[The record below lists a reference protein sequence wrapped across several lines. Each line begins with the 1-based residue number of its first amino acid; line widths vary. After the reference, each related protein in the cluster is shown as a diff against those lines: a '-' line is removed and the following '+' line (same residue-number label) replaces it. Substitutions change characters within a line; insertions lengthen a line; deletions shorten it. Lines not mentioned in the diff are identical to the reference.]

1 MREDKHLSYS
11 QINTYRTCPM
21 RYYFRYIKGL
31 KIPPPWAI
39 PLGKSVHQGI
49 GYNLKQKIQTRQD
62 LPLPQVLDA
71 YDFAFESQTQGEVD
85 WQDKKRGIV
94 KDMGVGLVSLHHQ
107 ERCPDIQPLAV
118 EDKVKIPFS
127 NVDYCFLAYLDL
139 IDQYRIIVDIKT
151 SQRSPSEVKAV
162 TSDQLTAYA
171 LAFRVKYGKAETG
184 VRLEYLVNTKDPQCK
199 LLNAKRTSQEIDAF
213 LEIVARVQEGIE
225 KEVFYPCSEDNW
237 VCSPK
242 SCGYYPRCKPKRTVV
257 SLAKLE
263 EKNGDRKNTTSSQQ
277 YAKELSR
284 SARGNSK

>member
-85 WQDKKRGIV
+85 WQDKKRGMV
-94 KDMGVGLVSLHHQ
+94 KDMGVGLVGVHH
-107 ERCPDIQPLAV
+107 RDCSPLVQPIAV
-118 EDKVKIPFS
+118 EDKVKIPFE

-139 IDQYRIIVDIKT
+139 IDENSIIIDLKT
-151 SQRSPSEVKAV
+151 SQKSPNKAKAV

-171 LAFRVKYGKAETG
+171 LAYRVKYGKAEKG
-184 VRLEYLVNTKDPQCK
+184 MRLDYLVNTKTPKYQP
-199 LLNAKRTSQEIDAF
+199 LPARRTSQEIDAF
-213 LEIVARVQEGIE
+213 LEIVSRVQEGIE

-237 VCSPK
+237 VCNPR
-242 SCGYYPRCKPKRTVV
+242 SCGYYSTVCKPRRTVI

-263 EKNGDRKNTTSSQQ
+263 EVKKDGKNKNSPQ
-277 YAKELSR
+277 
-284 SARGNSK
+284 G